1 MTKNQDQNHLK
12 NRNKLKNQKQLK
24 NQQQLK
30 NQSKSQTK
38 NKTKNQTKNQAK
50 TNAETNAMGVKK
62 SGEQYFS
69 ATPSSNDERKTL
81 HVTLR
86 DRDIDVQVS
95 NGVFSASKLDLGTSV
110 LLKHAPKPPENGR
123 FLDIGCGWGPI
134 SLSLGLE
141 SPNAEIFAI
150 DVNERA
156 LELTKLNA
164 KNINLKNIHTE
175 LVENAIKNKDLEHID
190 LIWSNPPIR
199 VGKEV
204 LHEILLTWIP
214 RLNENGKAYLVVQKN
229 LGSDSLIPWLAENL
243 GENYIV
249 EKYAS
254 SKGYRI
260 IEVTKTK

>member
-1 MTKNQDQNHLK
+1 MTKNQDRNQLK
-12 NRNKLKNQKQLK
+12 NRNQLK
-24 NQQQLK
+24 KQQQLK

-38 NKTKNQTKNQAK
+38 NQIKNQPK

>member
-1 MTKNQDQNHLK
+1 MTKNQDQNQLK
-12 NRNKLKNQKQLK
+12 NRNQLKNQK
-24 NQQQLK
+24 QLK

-38 NKTKNQTKNQAK
+38 NQTKNQPKNQPKTNAK

-204 LHEILLTWIP
+204 LHNILMTWLP

>member
-1 MTKNQDQNHLK
+1 MTKNQDQNQLK
-12 NRNKLKNQKQLK
+12 NRNQLK
-24 NQQQLK
+24 KQQQLK

-38 NKTKNQTKNQAK
+38 NQIKNQPK

-69 ATPSSNDERKTL
+69 ATPSSSDERKTL

-175 LVENAIKNKDLEHID
+175 LVENAIKNKDLERID